1 MPSNLACCGIPA
13 LASGDREGALRQIAV
28 NVDILR
34 KGAFGHLVTPC
45 GSCTATIKEWWPK
58 LADSLAQEQRR
69 PLLELSAKAMDVNA
83 FMTDVLK
90 ARARPDGAAD
100 KRRVTYHDPCHL
112 KKSLGVSSQPR
123 DVIRLNPS
131 CELVE
136 MNEADRCC
144 GCGGS
149 FNLFH
154 YPLSKKIGQR
164 KRDNIAA
171 SGARIVATGCPACM
185 MQITDMLARNKESV
199 TVKHPMELYAETLP

>member
-1 MPSNLACCGIPA
+1 
-13 LASGDREGALRQIAV
+13 
-28 NVDILR
+28 
-34 KGAFGHLVTPC
+34 
-45 GSCTATIKEWWPK
+45 
-58 LADSLAQEQRR
+58 
-69 PLLELSAKAMDVNA
+69 MDVNV

-90 ARARPDGAAD
+90 AQARPGGAENR
-100 KRRVTYHDPCHL
+100 RRVTYHDPCHL

-123 DVIRLNPS
+123 DVIKLNPS

-154 YPLSKKIGQR
+154 YPLSKKIGER
-164 KRDNIAA
+164 KRGNIAA

-185 MQITDMLARNKESV
+185 MQITDMLAGNNDPV